1 MDHAG
6 FAVPEQRPAPKGAAP
21 HAAAGLGEVFLSFL
35 TIGAISFGGGII
47 AYLQRTLVDQK
58 QWLTQK
64 QFLGALE
71 ISQTMPGTNSTNMAV
86 VVGDFLCGPIGSLA
100 AFIGICLPGAVLA
113 LILAAASSGERHNP
127 IGHAALTGVTAAAV
141 GILAAITFRTGRQAG
156 MQLADLGILVL
167 TFVGMAIFKIPLL
180 VLAIVFG
187 GVAVIIHRPKAADR
201 A

>member
-1 MDHAG
+1 M
-6 FAVPEQRPAPKGAAP
+6 PQT
-21 HAAAGLGEVFLSFL
+21 AAGLGEVFLSFL

-47 AYLQRTLVDQK
+47 AYLRNTLVENK
-58 QWLTQK
+58 KWLTPQ

-86 VVGDFLCGPIGSLA
+86 IVGDFLCGPIGALA

-113 LILAAASSGERHNP
+113 LGLAAASSGERHNP
-127 IGHAALTGVTAAAV
+127 IGHAALAGVTVAAV
-141 GILAAITFRTGRQAG
+141 GILAAITVRTGRDAK
-156 MQLADLGILVL
+156 MAVADFFIMAL

-180 VLAIVFG
+180 ILAVVFG
-187 GVAVIIHRPKAADR
+187 GVAVLLHRPKAAER